1 MEVIQLVWGL
11 DKEKNLNSRNNLCGQ
26 IQVWLPTRMSLR
38 TRFFNHSFLNKMP
51 KIVVKVDRSAQTRS
65 KTLDEKKVHPN
76 EDTKHGESAE
86 KSRNTT
92 PSKNPTR
99 QEPRSSISRVR
110 RSTVKLADRKF
121 FTVQEDCTILNY
133 VKDQKD
139 TLSSRQIAEHLSKKL
154 KHSVESIRDRI
165 KRFLSKLRP
174 IDQQYIVDQAKVS
187 FELSF
192 SIQTISDQ

>member
-1 MEVIQLVWGL
+1 
-11 DKEKNLNSRNNLCGQ
+11 
-26 IQVWLPTRMSLR
+26 
-38 TRFFNHSFLNKMP
+38 MP

-65 KTLDEKKVHPN
+65 KTLDEKKVNPS
-76 EDTKHGESAE
+76 EDAKPGESVE
-86 KSRNTT
+86 KSRATT
-92 PSKNPTR
+92 PAKSATR

-133 VKDQKD
+133 VKDHKD
-139 TLSSRQIAEHLSKKL
+139 TLSSRQIAENLSKKL

-192 SIQTISDQ
+192 SIQTSTDQ